1 MVILL
6 IERQLALMSLISNE
20 EIKKSPVT
28 GGFFISIGYLSSA
41 A

>member
-20 EIKKSPVT
+20 EIKKIPRYR
-28 GGFFISIGYLSSA
+28 GIFYFYL
-41 A
+41 